1 MSVRGGVSNFSKS
14 IILQTSNSVR
24 KYTPH
29 SSFLS
34 ELFLEN
40 NLAVNTAF
48 SQSAE
53 ILFYAH
59 EQSLCPL

>member
-34 ELFLEN
+34 ELLEN